1 MTYGKLLAA
10 IEVCPEEWSN
20 RLIITELFVCEEIR
34 GQGYGKRL
42 IDLAKKITIQ
52 KKYRVLMLETQSS
65 NENAVDF
72 YLHEGFR

>member
-34 GQGYGKRL
+34 GQAYGKRL

-52 KKYRVLMLETQSS
+52 KK
-65 NENAVDF
+65 
-72 YLHEGFR
+72 